1 MAGSTNF
8 KTFNANKINLMSDS
22 NYLNSDWRLNGNK
35 AGIAPADV
43 YNKLFYQTSIMTA
56 AYATALAGV
65 GSGQVVDDSDF
76 NTLVDQIALQMI
88 SPSAYN
94 VLKFGNGTMIQTK
107 QTSAYTLNYTGS
119 GVGYATMACTWD
131 VPFYN
136 AEYTTAGSI
145 QLSSIFLGSAQVFSE
160 DQASKT
166 TTGTMFQV
174 MNADK
179 ALASVTTGTV
189 VAQFVGIGRWK

>member
-56 AYATALAGV
+56 AYATALAAV

-76 NTLVDQIALQMI
+76 SALVDQIAQQMI

-107 QTSAYTLNYTGS
+107 QVSAYTS
-119 GVGYATMACTWD
+119 GAYYGIFVATWD
-131 VPFYN
+131 VPFYD
-136 AEYTTAGSI
+136 AAYTTQITAQIKNIYGPQVVSEI
-145 QLSSIFLGSAQVFSE
+145 INLKSTTATTAWICNPDHSYSAVP
-160 DQASKT
+160 
-166 TTGTMFQV
+166 TGDVIANFT
-174 MNADK
+174 A
-179 ALASVTTGTV
+179 
-189 VAQFVGIGRWK
+189 IGRWK